1 MVEPLLN
8 LYPPSISQAAIAYNS
23 RQRRERKARR
33 PPRVGSAAVK
43 RWEHAWFKH
52 QNSLSLSFFT
62 SQPTYLSFF
71 LPIYRSIHLSI
82 FLVYPSI
89 HLSIDRSIDI
99 IYIDLSINRSIYLP
113 IFLSTYLSFYL
124 PIYPSMC
131 QKIEIRSSK
140 MKKFCDCFHFWNS
153 QRQKRS
159 NSARL
164 PSKKARSVHSSRPRT
179 NAFCGFSTPSG

>member
-43 RWEHAWFKH
+43 RWERAWFKH
-52 QNSLSLSFFT
+52 QNSLSLSLPANL
-62 SQPTYLSFF
+62 PTFLS
-71 LPIYRSIHLSI
+71 SHLSI
-82 FLVYPSI
+82 HPSI